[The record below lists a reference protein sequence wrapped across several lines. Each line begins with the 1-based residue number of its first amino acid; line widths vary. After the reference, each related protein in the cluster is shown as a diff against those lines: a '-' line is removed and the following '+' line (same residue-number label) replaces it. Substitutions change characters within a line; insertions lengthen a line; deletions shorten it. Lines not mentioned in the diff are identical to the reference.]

1 MNKIYSFLGLCARAR
16 MLVSGETAVIGAVR
30 DGKAHLV
37 ILASD
42 ASEQTRKRFTDKCS
56 YYGVR
61 TVTFGT
67 MEEIGNA
74 IGKEHRSA
82 VAVTDGG
89 FADEMIKKLET
100 Q

>member
-1 MNKIYSFLGLCARAR
+1 MDKLYSFLGLCARAR
-16 MLVSGETAVIGAVR
+16 MLVSGETAVLNAIR
-30 DGKAHLV
+30 DGKAYLV

-42 ASEQTRKRFTDKCS
+42 ASEQTRKRYTDKCTH
-56 YYGVR
+56 YDTK

-67 MEEIGNA
+67 MAEIGKA

-82 VAVTDGG
+82 VAVTDRG
-89 FADEMIKKLET
+89 FADELTRKLET